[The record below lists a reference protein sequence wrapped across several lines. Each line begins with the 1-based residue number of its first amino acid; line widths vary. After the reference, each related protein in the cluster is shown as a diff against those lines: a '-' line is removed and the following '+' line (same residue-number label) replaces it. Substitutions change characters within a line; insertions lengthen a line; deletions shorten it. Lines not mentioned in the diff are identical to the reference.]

1 MSVAPSDQ
9 ITFVGTAGAR
19 IMVTRQLLPSGGAW
33 LNLGGTEILIDP
45 GPGCLVHTVR
55 RKLSPAKLSAIILS
69 HKHLDHSGD
78 MNVMIEAMTD
88 GGFKRRGVVFAPGD
102 ALGSEPVVFS
112 YLRNFPERVEV
123 LKERGSYSIGDIS
136 FTTPVR
142 HIHGVETYGFVFQ
155 TPRQQFSWI
164 TDTKYFDAL
173 SRYYK
178 SDVVIINVVR
188 LESCL
193 PIDHLSLD
201 DARQIITEIKPKIAI
216 LTHFGMPIWKA
227 GIDTLAARLS
237 QETGTMVI
245 GAKAGMTFD
254 LNALCVVSKNSLL

>member
-1 MSVAPSDQ
+1 MTATSSDQ
-9 ITFVGTAGAR
+9 ITFIGTAGAR

-78 MNVMIEAMTD
+78 INVMIEAMTD
-88 GGFKRRGVVFAPGD
+88 GGFKKRGEVFAPGD
-102 ALGSEPVVFS
+102 ALGSEPAVFS
-112 YLRNFPERVEV
+112 YLRDFPERIEV
-123 LKERGSYSIGDIS
+123 LEEGGSYSVGDVS

-142 HIHGVETYGFVFQ
+142 HIHGAETYGFVFR

-164 TDTKYFDAL
+164 TDTKYFEGLAQ
-173 SRYYK
+173 YYK
-178 SDVVIINVVR
+178 SNVVIINVVR
-188 LESCL
+188 LQSGA
-193 PIDHLSLD
+193 PIDHLSLP
-201 DARQIITEIKPKIAI
+201 DARQIIAEIKPQAAI
-216 LTHFGMPIWKA
+216 LTHFGMTMWRA
-227 GIDTLAARLS
+227 GIDDLAARLS

-245 GAKAGMTFD
+245 GSKAGMTFD
-254 LNALCVVSKNSLL
+254 LNALCIVPKKSSL